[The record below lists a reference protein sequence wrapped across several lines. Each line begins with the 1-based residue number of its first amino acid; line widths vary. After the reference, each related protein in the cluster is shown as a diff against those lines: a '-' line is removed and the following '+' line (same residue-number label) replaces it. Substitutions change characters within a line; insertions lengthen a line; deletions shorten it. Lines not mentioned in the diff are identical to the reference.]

1 MSGMSGRVDISKLKV
16 PPEKHELETAR
27 YFAERGHDVEF
38 IPPNY
43 SPKMHTPDVIMDGV
57 AWEIK
62 CPTGKSKR
70 TIENNFRAAVAQS
83 HNIVFDLRRIQVS
96 ESQCLSQLESKFQS
110 RTYVRRL
117 LIIKKDGEL
126 VEMKR
131 S

>member
-1 MSGMSGRVDISKLKV
+1 MSVMSGRVDISKLKV